1 MALSLLV
8 LGSAWSSQA
17 LAGLSVAVAKVH
29 DGTGTC
35 ALDADVNNGVLCTN
49 DEARYKVDYQVSPPP
64 VAQDNVR
71 ITVSLPATEPFRFAP
86 TSGGLAACRNATS
99 ALSAD
104 GRTVDCLLA
113 GSGANPPNGPIA
125 NQSGTLFFDVTTNS
139 QAQNGS
145 VLSSVTGKIVSD
157 QDAAGAS
164 GTAPGVTVVAKP
176 QIDLVKSFIDRL
188 GAMDKP
194 AGCNSPATGKGIA
207 LIYTVALNIPETK
220 GHESLQQGWTYTD
233 DISGLGADAC
243 VYRIQSYR
251 ERNNRTFPAGGVPA
265 NVPVDAGTGSY
276 SFAQAGNSVTV
287 TASTTNPPLTSG
299 EVTGTWPGAANATA
313 LHYVTVWIPK
323 DTATNN
329 GASCQYSP
337 RNRIEELTAQGL
349 SGVPNAGDDP
359 ANNVVTTNSINV
371 CSGAFEKLFYATSKG
386 RSAPLIHAPSNR
398 MSNDMVGPGDFIDS
412 YLLWSNTGLS
422 AVQVSLCD
430 HWDNRKLR
438 LDLFDPS
445 VHGIWTAPP
454 RNPAVGANS
463 PYRWKKLPT
472 TSTNIDY
479 SPGYAHFYRDSG
491 AAGGVSSAS
500 AQPEDE
506 EVQFGFSAFGNGDET
521 MLRDA
526 SCNDGDSTLS
536 AVAAAAGVPTTGI
549 LPSGW
554 ITQSALEAN
563 PALVPFIN
571 SARLL
576 NANVPAG
583 GRVQMFVHL
592 NTLPANPQDG
602 VTWPDGSIIPNYGLQ
617 QSSVASGFE
626 PGTLNWMHS
635 SRAFMG
641 NDPNATLLPS
651 SNATCLATSTDPAR
665 YCDDAYSDR
674 LRLSTQS
681 VGIRKGIEGVDPV
694 GGPAADNPVV
704 PKTKGQIVTYQLWPR
719 LVSNQ
724 PGVTIPNDLI
734 LIDTIPA
741 GMRFVSGSLKWGGA
755 PVPAGNFH
763 LDDQSATFAASTL
776 RIRLPNVNASNP
788 AADIAVIEFQAEIML
803 DAPGNIPNAS
813 LINQVEIRGCAPG
826 ASVAGGALSCVNQT
840 AAQRLAE
847 RQATRT
853 VRLGA
858 IDGLV
863 VQKSVI
869 GDALKQ
875 IGSGFTME
883 LRYQNVGNETVHEHR
898 LIDVLPYNGEPPRGG
913 TRFSGTR
920 PIAQVRAPAATGY
933 AVYYT
938 SDEPA
943 TINRNPK
950 CPSNITAVTG
960 NWPAYAPGVPA
971 AAAGCAHN
979 SGSTNWVLAT
989 QAGANWT
996 VPADTTALL
1005 MKDTAHFASGAAS
1018 RAFQLDFNTP
1028 GSRHDDVYANN
1039 FSGAH
1044 GSLGTAVQEGTG
1056 ARFDVTSNNVQV
1068 KVFASSIQGTVFVD
1082 PDGNGAS
1089 AGFDPAGGDTG
1100 LGGQTVTLQRAGM
1113 ADRSAVTA
1121 TADIAAGK
1129 FYNPVDGSASDTAG
1143 PGLCPVPAAGLAV
1156 GQYLFCDLEAGQY
1169 TLLETQPAGYETTGN
1184 KAGTAGGAVAGDTIS
1199 AIDLP
1204 ANDGNN
1210 PNANAT
1216 GYDFGERALTSVTGR
1231 VYVEGNGNTSDD
1243 GDATD
1248 PGLGG
1253 VTVTLVYTP
1262 PGGGA
1267 PVTLSATTATDGSY
1281 AFSGLP
1287 VGATNVTITESQPP
1301 GFANAYNTAGT
1312 NGAVDGGGGA
1322 PGTTDNSV
1330 ITIATLLAGGSQG
1343 NNFAEQALTSVTGRV
1358 YVEGNGNTSDDG
1370 NATDPG
1376 IGGVTVTLRYTPPGG
1391 GAQVTLTETTTANGS
1406 YVFNGLPVG
1415 ATDVS
1420 ITESQ
1425 PSGYENVY
1433 NTPGSN
1439 GAVNGGDNAGTATDS
1454 VITIATL
1461 AAGGSQ
1467 NNNFAEQRQTTLVS
1481 GRVYVESNGNISDD
1495 GNATDPGIGGVT
1507 VTLVYTP
1514 PGGGAPV
1521 TLNTTTA
1528 ADGSYTF
1535 GNLPVGAT
1543 NVTIT
1548 ETQPA
1553 NYLNVYNTPGT
1564 NGAVNGGD
1572 NPGTATN
1579 SVITIATLT
1588 AGGSTGNNFAEQ
1600 RQSTSVSGR
1609 VYREGNGNTA
1619 DDGNATDPGINGV
1632 TVTLRYTPPGG
1643 GAPVEV
1649 SVTTGPDG
1657 SYSFNDLPV
1666 GATDVTITES
1676 QPTGYENAYNTPG
1689 TNGAVDGGGGAPGTT
1704 DNSVITIATLTAGG
1718 STGNN
1723 FAEQRQNTSVSG
1735 RVYREG
1741 NGNTADDGN
1750 ATDPGIN
1757 GVTVTLRYTP
1767 PGGGAPVE
1775 VSVTTGP
1782 DGSYSF
1788 NDLPVGA
1795 TDVTITESQPTGYEN
1810 AYNTP
1815 GTNGAVDG
1823 GGGAPG
1829 TTDNSVITIATLTAG
1844 GSTGNNFAER
1854 GAVSDMTSAI
1864 ACTVSGTSATCELTC
1879 TNNGPS
1885 AALNATC
1892 GFTSALPSG
1901 VTVSCTPNSPQ
1912 ATLAVGESI
1921 VCKTSPFPVP
1931 SSPLD
1936 VHGGTG
1942 ADNDSKGGT
1951 DPAAGNNPSRTTL
1964 GAPAPSTVPVPTLGL
1979 GGVLLLALAL
1989 MVAAGLRRRVA

>member
-1 MALSLLV
+1 MAALSLLV

-29 DGTGTC
+29 DGTGSC

-49 DEARYKVDYQVSPPP
+49 DEARYKVDYQISPPP
-64 VAQDNVR
+64 GAQDNVR

-145 VLSSVTGKIVSD
+145 VLGSVTGKIVSD

-176 QIDLVKSFIDRL
+176 QIDLVKRFIDRL

-194 AGCNSPATGKGIA
+194 AGCNSPATGKGVA

-220 GHESLQQGWTYTD
+220 GHESLKQGWSYTD
-233 DISGLGADAC
+233 DLSGLGPDAC
-243 VYRIQSYR
+243 VYEVKSYR
-251 ERNNRTFPAGGVPA
+251 ERNGNTFPAGGVPGA
-265 NVPVDAGTGSY
+265 TPVDAGTGSY
-276 SFAQAGNSVTV
+276 SFVQNGNTVTV

-299 EVTGTWPGAANATA
+299 EITAPWAAATNATA
-313 LHYVTVWIPK
+313 LHYIRVWIPK
-323 DTATNN
+323 DTATDN
-329 GASCQYSP
+329 GNRCQYSP
-337 RNRIEELTAQGL
+337 KNEIAEFTAPGL
-349 SGVPNAGDDP
+349 SGVPNASDEL
-359 ANNVVTTNSINV
+359 ANNVVVTNNINV

-445 VHGIWTAPP
+445 VHGIWVPP
-454 RNPAVGANS
+454 PSNPAVGANS

-472 TSTNIDY
+472 ISTNTDY

-500 AQPEDE
+500 VQPEDE
-506 EVQFGFSAFGNGDET
+506 EVQFGFSAFGSGDET

-536 AVAAAAGVPTTGI
+536 AVAAAAGVATTGI

-576 NANVPAG
+576 NAHVPAG

-592 NTLPANPQDG
+592 NTLPANPDDG
-602 VTWPDGSIIPNYGLQ
+602 ATWPDGSIIPNYGLQ

-651 SNATCLATSTDPAR
+651 SNATCVATSTDPAR

-681 VGIRKGIEGVDPV
+681 VGIRKGIEGVDPA

-724 PGVTIPNDLI
+724 PGVTIGNDLI

-776 RIRLPNVNASNP
+776 QIRLPNVNASNP
-788 AADIAVIEFQAEIML
+788 AADIAVVEFQAEIML

-826 ASVAGGALSCVNQT
+826 ASVAGGALNCVNQT

-869 GDALKQ
+869 GDAAKQ
-875 IGSGFTME
+875 IGSSFTME
-883 LRYQNVGNETVHEHR
+883 LRYQNVGNERVEEHR

-913 TRFSGTR
+913 TGFSGTR
-920 PIAQVRAPAATGY
+920 PVTQVRAPAASGY

-938 SDEPA
+938 TDLP
-943 TINRNPK
+943 TTVNTNPK
-950 CPSNITAVTG
+950 CSSNITSVTG
-960 NWPAYAPGVPA
+960 SWPMFAPGVPA
-971 AAAGCAHN
+971 AAGCGNN
-979 SGSTNWVLAT
+979 SGSTTWVLAT

-996 VPADTTALL
+996 VPENTTALL
-1005 MKDTAHFASGAAS
+1005 MKDITPFASGAPS
-1018 RAFQLDFNTP
+1018 RAFQLDFETP

-1044 GSLGTAVQEGTG
+1044 GSAGTAAQEGTG

-1068 KVFASSIQGTVFVD
+1068 RVYASSIQGTVFAD
-1082 PDGNGAS
+1082 PDGNGGT
-1089 AGFDPAGGDTG
+1089 AGFDPGNGDTG
-1100 LGGQTVTLQRAGM
+1100 LGGQTVTLQRTGM
-1113 ADRSAVTA
+1113 PDRTAVTA
-1121 TADIAAGK
+1121 TAAIPAGQ
-1129 FYNPVDGSASDTAG
+1129 FYNPVDGSASATGG

-1169 TLLETQPAGYETTGN
+1169 TLVETQPADYETTGN
-1184 KAGTAGGAVAGDTIS
+1184 KAGTAGGTVAGDSIS

-1204 ANDGNN
+1204 ADD
-1210 PNANAT
+1210 NAT
-1216 GYDFGERALTSVTGR
+1216 GYDFGERSLTSVTGR

-1267 PVTLSATTATDGSY
+1267 PVTLNATTEPDGSY
-1281 AFSGLP
+1281 IFSGLP
-1287 VGATNVTITESQPP
+1287 VGATDVRITESQPA
-1301 GFANAYNTAGT
+1301 GYENAYNTPGT
-1312 NGAVDGGGGA
+1312 GAVDGGGGA
-1322 PGTTDNSV
+1322 PGTSDNSV
-1330 ITIATLLAGGSQG
+1330 ITIATLPAGGSTG
-1343 NNFAEQALTSVTGRV
+1343 NNFAELRQRTSVSGRV
-1358 YVEGNGNTSDDG
+1358 YVEGNGNNADDG
-1370 NATDPG
+1370 NTTDPG
-1376 IGGVTVTLRYTPPGG
+1376 ISGVTVTLTYTPPGG
-1391 GAQVTLTETTTANGS
+1391 A
-1406 YVFNGLPVG
+1406 
-1415 ATDVS
+1415 
-1420 ITESQ
+1420 
-1425 PSGYENVY
+1425 
-1433 NTPGSN
+1433 
-1439 GAVNGGDNAGTATDS
+1439 
-1454 VITIATL
+1454 
-1461 AAGGSQ
+1461 
-1467 NNNFAEQRQTTLVS
+1467 
-1481 GRVYVESNGNISDD
+1481 
-1495 GNATDPGIGGVT
+1495 
-1507 VTLVYTP
+1507 
-1514 PGGGAPV
+1514 APV
-1521 TLNTTTA
+1521 TLNATTGP
-1528 ADGSYTF
+1528 DGSYAF
-1535 GNLPVGAT
+1535 NDLPVGAT

-1553 NYLNVYNTPGT
+1553 NYVNTYNTPGS

-1572 NPGTATN
+1572 DAGTTNN
-1579 SVITIATLT
+1579 SVITIPTL
-1588 AGGSTGNNFAEQ
+1588 AVGGSQGNNFAEQ

-1609 VYREGNGNTA
+1609 VYVEGNGNNA
-1619 DDGNATDPGINGV
+1619 DDGNTTDPGIGGV
-1632 TVTLRYTPPGG
+1632 TVTLTYTPPGG
-1643 GAPVEV
+1643 GSPVTLTT
-1649 SVTTGPDG
+1649 TTGPDG
-1657 SYSFNDLPV
+1657 SYTFANLPV
-1666 GATDVTITES
+1666 GATNVTITET
-1676 QPTGYENAYNTPG
+1676 QPTGHGNAYNTPG
-1689 TNGAVDGGGGAPGTT
+1689 TGAADGGGGTPGTT
-1704 DNSVITIATLTAGG
+1704 ANSVITIATL
-1718 STGNN
+1718 
-1723 FAEQRQNTSVSG
+1723 
-1735 RVYREG
+1735 
-1741 NGNTADDGN
+1741 
-1750 ATDPGIN
+1750 P
-1757 GVTVTLRYTP
+1757 
-1767 PGGGAPVE
+1767 
-1775 VSVTTGP
+1775 
-1782 DGSYSF
+1782 
-1788 NDLPVGA
+1788 
-1795 TDVTITESQPTGYEN
+1795 
-1810 AYNTP
+1810 
-1815 GTNGAVDG
+1815 
-1823 GGGAPG
+1823 
-1829 TTDNSVITIATLTAG
+1829 AG

-1854 GAVSDMTSAI
+1854 GADTDLTSAI
-1864 ACTVSGTSATCELTC
+1864 ACTVSGSSATCELTC

-1885 AALNATC
+1885 TALNATC
-1892 GFTSALPSG
+1892 GFTSTLPSG

-1936 VHGGTG
+1936 VRGGTG

-1989 MVAAGLRRRVA
+1989 LVAVGLRRRVA

>member
-1 MALSLLV
+1 MWVGIRKRFSASFCCNKKQLAALSLLL
-8 LGSAWSSQA
+8 LGGAWSSQA

-49 DEARYKVDYQVSPPP
+49 DEARYKVDYQISPPP

-145 VLSSVTGKIVSD
+145 VLSNVTGKIVSD

-176 QIDLVKSFIDRL
+176 QIDLIKRFIDR

-194 AGCNSPATGKGIA
+194 AGCNSPATGKGMA
-207 LIYTVALNIPETK
+207 LLYSVALNIPQTK
-220 GHESLQQGWTYTD
+220 GHESLQQGWSYTD
-233 DISGLGADAC
+233 DLSGLGQDAC
-243 VYRIQSYR
+243 VFEVKSYR
-251 ERNNRTFPAGGVPA
+251 ERNNSTFPTGGVPGA
-265 NVPVDAGTGSY
+265 TPVDAGTGSY
-276 SFAQAGNSVTV
+276 TYSQAGSTVTV

-299 EVTGTWPGAANATA
+299 EITAPWAAATNATA
-313 LHYVTVWIPK
+313 LHYIRVWIPK

-329 GASCQYSP
+329 GTSCQYSP
-337 RNRIEELTAQGL
+337 KNEIAEFTAPGL
-349 SGVPNAGDDP
+349 SGVPNASDAL
-359 ANNVVTTNSINV
+359 ANNVVVTNNINV

-412 YLLWSNTGLS
+412 YLLWSNTGLN

-438 LDLFDPS
+438 LELFDPS
-445 VHGIWTAPP
+445 VHGIWVPP
-454 RNPAVGANS
+454 PGNPAVGANS

-472 TSTNIDY
+472 INTNIDY

-491 AAGGVSSAS
+491 AEGGVSSAS
-500 AQPEDE
+500 ARPEDE
-506 EVQFGFSAFGNGDET
+506 EVQFGFSAFDNGNET
-521 MLRDA
+521 MLRDK

-617 QSSVASGFE
+617 QTSVASGFE
-626 PGTLNWMHS
+626 PGTPNWMHS

-641 NDPNATLLPS
+641 NDPNATLLS
-651 SNATCLATSTDPAR
+651 SGNVACDPASTDPAR
-665 YCDDAYSDR
+665 YCDDTYSDR

-681 VGIRKGIEGVDPV
+681 VGIRKGIEGVDPA

-734 LIDTIPA
+734 LIDSIPA
-741 GMRFVSGSLKWGGA
+741 GMRFVSGSLKWGGT

-763 LDDQSATFAASTL
+763 LDDQSATFAASSL

-788 AADIAVIEFQAEIML
+788 AADIAVVEFQAEIML

-863 VQKSVI
+863 VQKSVV

-913 TRFSGTR
+913 TRFSGAR
-920 PIAQVRAPAATGY
+920 PITQVRAPAATGY

-938 SDEPA
+938 SDAPA

-950 CPSNITAVTG
+950 CASNITAATG

-971 AAAGCAHN
+971 AAAGCANN

-1005 MKDTAHFASGAAS
+1005 MKDTTHFASGAAS

-1044 GSLGTAVQEGTG
+1044 GSLGTALQEGTG

-1068 KVFASSIQGTVFVD
+1068 KVFASSIQGTVFAD

-1089 AGFDPAGGDTG
+1089 AGFDPAGGDAG

-1113 ADRSAVTA
+1113 AERSAVTA

-1129 FYNPVDGSASDTAG
+1129 FYNPADGSASDTAG

-1184 KAGTAGGAVAGDTIS
+1184 KAGTAGGAVAGDTIG

-1262 PGGGA
+1262 PSGGA
-1267 PVTLSATTATDGSY
+1267 PVTLTATTGPDGSY
-1281 AFSGLP
+1281 SFSGLP
-1287 VGATNVTITESQPP
+1287 VGATNVSITESQPP

-1312 NGAVDGGGGA
+1312 NGAADGGGGA

-1358 YVEGNGNTSDDG
+1358 YVEGNGNTADDG
-1370 NATDPG
+1370 NAADPG

-1391 GAQVTLTETTTANGS
+1391 GAQVTLTETTTPNGS

-1415 ATDVS
+1415 ATGVS
-1420 ITESQ
+1420 ITETQ
-1425 PSGYENVY
+1425 PPGYENVY

-1439 GAVNGGDNAGTATDS
+1439 GAVNGGDNPGTTTDS

-1461 AAGGSQ
+1461 AAGGSTG
-1467 NNNFAEQRQTTLVS
+1467 NNFAEQRQSTLVS
-1481 GRVYVESNGNISDD
+1481 GRVYVESNGNVSDD

-1579 SVITIATLT
+1579 SVITIAALT

-1600 RQSTSVSGR
+1600 RQTTSVTGR

-1643 GAPVEV
+1643 GAPVTV
-1649 SVTTGPDG
+1649 TATTGADG

-1666 GATDVTITES
+1666 GATDVSITES
-1676 QPTGYENAYNTPG
+1676 QPAGYENAYNTPG
-1689 TNGAVDGGGGAPGTT
+1689 TNGAADGGGGAPGTT
-1704 DNSVITIATLTAGG
+1704 DNSVITIATLPAGG

-1723 FAEQRQNTSVSG
+1723 FAEQ
-1735 RVYREG
+1735 
-1741 NGNTADDGN
+1741 
-1750 ATDPGIN
+1750 
-1757 GVTVTLRYTP
+1757 
-1767 PGGGAPVE
+1767 GA
-1775 VSVTTGP
+1775 
-1782 DGSYSF
+1782 
-1788 NDLPVGA
+1788 A
-1795 TDVTITESQPTGYEN
+1795 
-1810 AYNTP
+1810 
-1815 GTNGAVDG
+1815 
-1823 GGGAPG
+1823 
-1829 TTDNSVITIATLTAG
+1829 
-1844 GSTGNNFAER
+1844 
-1854 GAVSDMTSAI
+1854 SDMTSAI

-1892 GFTSALPSG
+1892 GFTSALPPG

-1912 ATLAVGESI
+1912 ATLAVGDSI
-1921 VCKTSPFPVP
+1921 VCTTSAFPVP

-1936 VHGGTG
+1936 VRGGTG
-1942 ADNDSKGGT
+1942 ADNDSKGGA
-1951 DPAAGNNPSRTTL
+1951 DPSAGNNPSRTTL
-1964 GAPAPSTVPVPTLGL
+1964 GAPAPSAVPVPTLGL

-1989 MVAAGLRRRVA
+1989 LFAAGLRRRV

>member
-1 MALSLLV
+1 MWIGVRKRFSASFRCHRKQLAALSLLV

-29 DGTGTC
+29 DGTGSC

-49 DEARYKVDYQVSPPP
+49 DEARYKVDYQISPPP
-64 VAQDNVR
+64 GAQDNVR

-145 VLSSVTGKIVSD
+145 VLSSVAGKIVSD

-176 QIDLVKSFIDRL
+176 QIDLVKRFIDRL

-194 AGCNSPATGKGIA
+194 AGCNSPATGKGVA

-220 GHESLQQGWTYTD
+220 GHESLRQGWSYTD
-233 DISGLGADAC
+233 DLSGLGPDAC
-243 VYRIQSYR
+243 VYEVKSYR
-251 ERNNRTFPAGGVPA
+251 ERNGNTFPAGGVPGTT
-265 NVPVDAGTGSY
+265 PVDAGTGSY
-276 SFAQAGNSVTV
+276 AYSQTGNTVTV

-299 EVTGTWPGAANATA
+299 EITAPWVAATNATA
-313 LHYVTVWIPK
+313 LHYIRVWVPK
-323 DTATNN
+323 DTVTDN
-329 GASCQYSP
+329 GNRCQYSP
-337 RNRIEELTAQGL
+337 KNEIAEFTAPGL
-349 SGVPNAGDDP
+349 SGVPNGSDEP
-359 ANNVVTTNSINV
+359 ANNVVVTNNINV

-398 MSNDMVGPGDFIDS
+398 MSNDMIGPGDFIDS

-445 VHGIWTAPP
+445 VHGIWVPP
-454 RNPAVGANS
+454 PSNPAVGANS

-472 TSTNIDY
+472 ISSNTDY

-500 AQPEDE
+500 VQPEDE

-536 AVAAAAGVPTTGI
+536 AVAAAAGVATTGI

-592 NTLPANPQDG
+592 NTLPANPDDG
-602 VTWPDGSIIPNYGLQ
+602 ATWPDGSIIPNYGLQ

-651 SNATCLATSTDPAR
+651 SNATCVATSTDPAR

-681 VGIRKGIEGVDPV
+681 VGIRKGIEGVDPA

-724 PGVTIPNDLI
+724 PGVTIGNDLI

-763 LDDQSATFAASTL
+763 LDDQSAAFAASTL
-776 RIRLPNVNASNP
+776 QIRLPNVNASNP
-788 AADIAVIEFQAEIML
+788 AADIAVVEFQAEIML

-826 ASVAGGALSCVNQT
+826 ASVAGGALNCVNQT

-883 LRYQNVGNETVHEHR
+883 LRYQNVGNEKVEEHR

-913 TRFSGTR
+913 TGFSGTR
-920 PIAQVRAPAATGY
+920 PVTQVRAPAASGY

-938 SDEPA
+938 TDLP
-943 TINRNPK
+943 TTVNTNPK
-950 CPSNITAVTG
+950 CSSNITSVTG
-960 NWPAYAPGVPA
+960 SWPMFAPGVPA
-971 AAAGCAHN
+971 AAGCGNN

-989 QAGANWT
+989 NIGGVNWT
-996 VPADTTALL
+996 VPENTTALL
-1005 MKDTAHFASGAAS
+1005 MKDTTPFASGAPS
-1018 RAFQLDFNTP
+1018 RAFQLDFETP

-1044 GSLGTAVQEGTG
+1044 GSAGTAAQEGTG

-1068 KVFASSIQGTVFVD
+1068 RVYASSIQGTVFAD
-1082 PDGNGAS
+1082 PDGNGGT
-1089 AGFDPAGGDTG
+1089 AGFDPGNGDTG
-1100 LGGQTVTLQRAGM
+1100 LGGQTVTLQRTGM
-1113 ADRSAVTA
+1113 PDRTAVTA
-1121 TADIAAGK
+1121 TAAIPAGQ
-1129 FYNPVDGSASDTAG
+1129 FYNPVDGSASATGG

-1169 TLLETQPAGYETTGN
+1169 TLVETQPADYETTGN
-1184 KAGTAGGAVAGDTIS
+1184 KAGTAGGTVAGDSIS

-1204 ANDGNN
+1204 ADH
-1210 PNANAT
+1210 NAT
-1216 GYDFGERALTSVTGR
+1216 GYDFGERSLTSVTGR

-1267 PVTLSATTATDGSY
+1267 PVTLNATTEPDGSY
-1281 AFSGLP
+1281 IFSGLP
-1287 VGATNVTITESQPP
+1287 VGATDVRITESQPA
-1301 GFANAYNTAGT
+1301 GYENAYNTPGT
-1312 NGAVDGGGGA
+1312 GAADGGGGA
-1322 PGTTDNSV
+1322 PGTSDNSV
-1330 ITIATLLAGGSQG
+1330 ITIATLPAGGSTG
-1343 NNFAEQALTSVTGRV
+1343 NNFAELRQRTSVSGRV
-1358 YVEGNGNTSDDG
+1358 YVEGNGNNADDG
-1370 NATDPG
+1370 NTTDPG
-1376 IGGVTVTLRYTPPGG
+1376 ISGVTVTLTYTPPGG
-1391 GAQVTLTETTTANGS
+1391 A
-1406 YVFNGLPVG
+1406 
-1415 ATDVS
+1415 
-1420 ITESQ
+1420 
-1425 PSGYENVY
+1425 
-1433 NTPGSN
+1433 
-1439 GAVNGGDNAGTATDS
+1439 
-1454 VITIATL
+1454 
-1461 AAGGSQ
+1461 
-1467 NNNFAEQRQTTLVS
+1467 
-1481 GRVYVESNGNISDD
+1481 
-1495 GNATDPGIGGVT
+1495 
-1507 VTLVYTP
+1507 
-1514 PGGGAPV
+1514 APV
-1521 TLNTTTA
+1521 TLNATTGP
-1528 ADGSYTF
+1528 DGSYAF
-1535 GNLPVGAT
+1535 NDLPVGAT

-1553 NYLNVYNTPGT
+1553 NYVNTYNTPGS

-1572 NPGTATN
+1572 DAGTTNNSVITIPTLAVGGSQGNNFAEQRQSTSVSGRVYVEGNGNNADDGNTTDPGIGGVTVTLTYTPPGGGSPVTLTTTTGPDGSYTFANLPVGATNVTITETQPTGHGNAYNTPGTGAADGGGGTPGTTAN
-1579 SVITIATLT
+1579 SVITIATLP

-1609 VYREGNGNTA
+1609 VYVEGNGNNA
-1619 DDGNATDPGINGV
+1619 DDGNTTDPGIGGV
-1632 TVTLRYTPPGG
+1632 TVTLTYTPPGG
-1643 GAPVEV
+1643 GSPVTLTT
-1649 SVTTGPDG
+1649 TTGLDG
-1657 SYSFNDLPV
+1657 SYTFANLPV
-1666 GATDVTITES
+1666 GATNVTITET
-1676 QPTGYENAYNTPG
+1676 QPTGHGNAYNTPG
-1689 TNGAVDGGGGAPGTT
+1689 TGAADGGGGTPGTT
-1704 DNSVITIATLTAGG
+1704 ANSVITIATL
-1718 STGNN
+1718 
-1723 FAEQRQNTSVSG
+1723 
-1735 RVYREG
+1735 
-1741 NGNTADDGN
+1741 
-1750 ATDPGIN
+1750 P
-1757 GVTVTLRYTP
+1757 
-1767 PGGGAPVE
+1767 
-1775 VSVTTGP
+1775 
-1782 DGSYSF
+1782 
-1788 NDLPVGA
+1788 
-1795 TDVTITESQPTGYEN
+1795 
-1810 AYNTP
+1810 
-1815 GTNGAVDG
+1815 
-1823 GGGAPG
+1823 
-1829 TTDNSVITIATLTAG
+1829 AG

-1854 GAVSDMTSAI
+1854 GADTDLTSAI

-1885 AALNATC
+1885 TALNATC

-1936 VHGGTG
+1936 VRGGTG

-1989 MVAAGLRRRVA
+1989 LVAVGLRRRVA